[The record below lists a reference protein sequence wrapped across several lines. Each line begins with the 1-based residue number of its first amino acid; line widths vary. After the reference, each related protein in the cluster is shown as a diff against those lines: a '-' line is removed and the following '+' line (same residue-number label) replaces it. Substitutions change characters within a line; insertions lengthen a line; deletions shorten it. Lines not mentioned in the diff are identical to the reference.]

1 MNLFSQKIYYLLAIF
16 ICLFPC
22 SISAYEMDDCIS
34 CHCDNPGKGIPQISI
49 KDYRSSIHGTMMACE
64 ECHTDIEEGHEK
76 GGVKEKVNCNNC
88 HTQKNLHGA
97 ASGAKNQPECY
108 ACHTKHKILPAF
120 VEDSSVNETQFKK
133 LCHNCHKAQ
142 WGEAGYL
149 KWFTSLR
156 VRSHKKEDFSR
167 NYDATNC
174 AGCHKIEIH
183 KKIEEVSESKCVK
196 CHMKGNKNAM
206 MGRFHAA
213 ENSGPFITG
222 LSIITQILILAVL
235 ALVVGFI
242 IKPLGRSGKGR
253 K

>member
-1 MNLFSQKIYYLLAIF
+1 MKLFSQKIYYLLVIS

-22 SISAYEMDDCIS
+22 SISAYDMDDCIS

-64 ECHTDIEEGHEK
+64 ECHTDMGEGHEK
-76 GGVKEKVNCNNC
+76 GKIEGKVNCSNC
-88 HTQKNLHGA
+88 HAQKNLHGA
-97 ASGAKNQPECY
+97 EAGKKIECY
-108 ACHTKHKILPAF
+108 SCHTKHDILPAYA
-120 VEDSSVNETQFKK
+120 EQSSVNKTRFKK
-133 LCHNCHKAQ
+133 LCIECHKAQ
-142 WGEAGYL
+142 WGETGYL

-174 AGCHKIEIH
+174 AGCHKVEIH
-183 KKIEEVSESKCVK
+183 KKIEGTPEKECVK
-196 CHMKGNKNAM
+196 CHMKDNKNAM

-222 LSIITQILILAVL
+222 LSIVTQILILAVL

>member
-1 MNLFSQKIYYLLAIF
+1 MKLFSQKIYYLPVIF

-34 CHCDNPGKGIPQISI
+34 CHSDNPGSGAPQISI
-49 KDYRSSIHGTMMACE
+49 REYRASIHGTMMSCQ

-76 GGVKEKVNCNNC
+76 NGVTGKVDCSNC
-88 HTQKNLHGA
+88 HSQKNLHGA
-97 ASGAKNQPECY
+97 ASGPENQPACY
-108 ACHTKHKILPAF
+108 ACHTKHNILPAY
-120 VEDSSVNETQFKK
+120 VEDSSINEKQFGK
-133 LCHNCHKAQ
+133 LCIECHRLQ
-142 WGEAGYL
+142 FGETGYL

-156 VRSHKKEDFSR
+156 VKSHKKEDFSR
-167 NYDATNC
+167 NYDATDC

-183 KKIEEVSESKCVK
+183 KKIEEVSEGKCVR
-196 CHMKGNKNAM
+196 CHMKGNKNAL

-222 LSIITQILILAVL
+222 LSIVTQILIMAVL
-235 ALVVGFI
+235 LIAVGFI
-242 IKPLGRSGKGR
+242 INPPGRSGKGR